1 MLGGEKLHGV
11 MTKRI
16 ALAYS
21 LVLLLLVSC
30 GSHGR
35 KQLPIVVA
43 SADSPE
49 QLVLG
54 QITVLAL
61 EAAGYSV
68 IDKTGLGRPWMVRAA
83 LEAGNVDVCWEYT
96 GDTWASHLGHDQPIA
111 EPGELYERV
120 RQEDAQNGIVW
131 LPVAPCQRR
140 LVLLMREPDAQSKD
154 IASITDLVR
163 HMDRVAPYLSLCV
176 PEQLYGAVGGIR
188 GMERFYGLRFDEGQV
203 HLMSMSEGYQAL
215 ARGECDCTVGFSTD
229 GEMASGNLR
238 SLDDDRGFFQ
248 GSNLSVAVRTP
259 LLQERQG
266 LATTLGQITNLL
278 TQEAM
283 VELNRRAAVEADRP
297 GDVARRFLIRN
308 GVISGWPGT
317 GDE

>member
-1 MLGGEKLHGV
+1 
-11 MTKRI
+11 MTRRC
-16 ALAYS
+16 ALPCV
-21 LVLLLLVSC
+21 LILLLLVGCRSR
-30 GSHGR
+30 GQR
-35 KQLPIVVA
+35 LAPIVVA

-54 QITVLAL
+54 EMTVLAL

-83 LEAGNVDVCWEYT
+83 LEAGNVDVWWEYT

-111 EPGELYERV
+111 DPGELYERV
-120 RQEDAQNGIVW
+120 RQEDTHNGIVW

-140 LVLLMREPDAQSKD
+140 LVLLMREADAQSKG
-154 IASITDLVR
+154 IASVTDLVR

-188 GMERFYGLRFDEGQV
+188 GLERFYGLRFDEGQV

-215 ARGECDCTVGFSTD
+215 AQGECDCTVGFSTD
-229 GEMASGNLR
+229 GEMASANLR

-248 GSNLSVAVRTP
+248 GSNLSAAVRTP
-259 LLQERQG
+259 LLQERPG

-283 VELNRRAAVEADRP
+283 VELNRRVAMEADRP

-308 GVISGWPGT
+308 GVIHGWPGT
-317 GDE
+317 GDQ